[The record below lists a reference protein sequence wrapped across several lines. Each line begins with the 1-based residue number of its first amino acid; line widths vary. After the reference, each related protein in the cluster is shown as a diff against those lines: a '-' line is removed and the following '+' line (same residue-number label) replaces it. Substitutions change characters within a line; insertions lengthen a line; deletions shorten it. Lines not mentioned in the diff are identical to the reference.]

1 MWSGTRSRA
10 IKGWLA
16 ACGTATAAIYVL
28 GLLLFVIGA
37 GRRSMTVTMVDF
49 IASLILVP
57 VILVFTCLLT
67 AIPAALVVWISE
79 ISRIRSALFFG
90 FAGGAIGALSQAILF
105 QSFFFPAAGFFASAG
120 FVAGLTY
127 WRIAANVAGSEPA

>member
-1 MWSGTRSRA
+1 MWPGNRSRA

-28 GLLLFVIGA
+28 GLLLFVVAA
-37 GRRSMTVTMVDF
+37 GTRSMTVTRVDF
-49 IASLILVP
+49 IASLILLP

-79 ISRIRSALFFG
+79 VSRIRSALFFG
-90 FAGGAIGALSQAILF
+90 FAGGAVGH
-105 QSFFFPAAGFFASAG
+105 
-120 FVAGLTY
+120 
-127 WRIAANVAGSEPA
+127 